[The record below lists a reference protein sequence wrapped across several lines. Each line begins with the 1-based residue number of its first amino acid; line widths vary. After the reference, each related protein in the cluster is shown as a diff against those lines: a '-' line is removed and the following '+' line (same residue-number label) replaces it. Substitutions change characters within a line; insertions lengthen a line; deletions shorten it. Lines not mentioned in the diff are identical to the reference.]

1 MKLNNIAYQDI
12 VAGGVSE
19 GKFANVKNYGLELEA
34 LGRFDQ
40 FHINVNATLQD
51 PKYSDFKGNG
61 FNYDN
66 NQARRIPKFYFIVRP
81 DYNITKDLNVYMK
94 YSHFGKKFNDE
105 GNTFVLA
112 GFNVFD
118 AGVSYKMNNIRFGI
132 DATNIFNT
140 IGLTEGDGDWKGKNN
155 GDVVFARSI
164 VGAAARA
171 SITLDF

>member
-1 MKLNNIAYQDI
+1 M
-12 VAGGVSE
+12 E
-19 GKFANVKNYGLELEA
+19 
-34 LGRFDQ
+34 
-40 FHINVNATLQD
+40 
-51 PKYSDFKGNG
+51 
-61 FNYDN
+61 
-66 NQARRIPKFYFIVRP
+66 
-81 DYNITKDLNVYMK
+81 
-94 YSHFGKKFNDE
+94 KKFNDE
-105 GNTFVLA
+105 ENTFVLA